1 MEGKLLFPDSSQIY
15 PAESSLSWMYEAA
28 LTLCFTLKSLDAE
41 LLLDSISLFRTGQ
54 GYAECKLKANAS
66 TEN

>member
-1 MEGKLLFPDSSQIY
+1 
-15 PAESSLSWMYEAA
+15 MYEAA
-28 LTLCFTLKSLDAE
+28 LTLCFKLKSLDAA

-54 GYAECKLKANAS
+54 GYAEGKLKANAS